1 MTVTAQNIDKI
12 HALGGTVSM
21 ATAGATSVEGGN
33 YKIFENFVNKSG
45 AKLFLNTSVSLRDY
59 SFSAFT

>member
-1 MTVTAQNIDKI
+1 MTVTSQNIDKM

-21 ATAGATSVEGGN
+21 ATSGAASVEGGN
-33 YKIFENFVNKSG
+33 YRIFENFVNKSG

-59 SFSAFT
+59 SFSTFT